1 MRTAPTSLLVLTL
14 VLGSCGQSDPYANEE
29 MGMER
34 NDGSLADRVAAI
46 TGRDAAAYNA
56 QPTGQQ
62 DGSAMQ
68 GGYEG
73 ASMGGDPQAGG
84 TRTVTIRSPQ
94 FNVPMVHIDVPQR
107 WPLKSAASG
116 DWSVDSPDLKVSFQN
131 GGNFVYATGQFAQF
145 YQQQGGQMRPPV
157 NPDQLVRQELEPKMR
172 QKGYE
177 LMGMRELPQVAQAD
191 QRGLDG
197 MYSVGQVRK
206 VCQANVSEW
215 RKGDERT
222 ALVMHWYAFQ
232 SPDMTNWGYRFSGVD
247 TKAANFDQEK
257 VALVN
262 SLASVRF
269 DPAYFAAYAQSEQQ
283 KGNQSWAAHNQ
294 RMQQNQANFDRSQAA
309 HRDMVNSVNDAQMS
323 TWRNNN
329 ASSDRMHDA
338 TIDMIRGE
346 QNAYNPYTGQTGKVE
361 SGYQNYWVDQ
371 NGQYFGTNDVNYDPN
386 VNGQW
391 VDQYQQLETE
401 P

>member
-1 MRTAPTSLLVLTL
+1 MRPASTSLLLLAVAL
-14 VLGSCGQSDPYANEE
+14 VSCGQSDPYANEE
-29 MGMER
+29 PGMQQG
-34 NDGSLADRVAAI
+34 DGSLADRVAAV
-46 TGRDAAAYNA
+46 TGRDASEYR
-56 QPTGQQ
+56 TE
-62 DGSAMQ
+62 Q
-68 GGYEG
+68 GGAQGYNGMTEG
-73 ASMGGDPQAGG
+73 GGMDQAAAPGG

-107 WPLKSAASG
+107 WPLKNAASG

-157 NPDQLVRQELEPKMR
+157 SPDQLVQQDLAPKMR
-172 QKGYE
+172 QKGWE
-177 LMGMRELPQVAQAD
+177 LIGMRELPQVAQAD

-215 RKGDERT
+215 RKGDDRI
-222 ALVMHWYAFQ
+222 ALVMHWFAFQ
-232 SPDMTNWGYRFSGVD
+232 SPDMTNWGYRFTGAE
-247 TKAANFDQEK
+247 TKAANFQQEEM
-257 VALVN
+257 ALVN

-391 VDQYQQLETE
+391 VDQYQQLQTE

>member
-1 MRTAPTSLLVLTL
+1 MRPASPSLILALAFV
-14 VLGSCGQSDPYANEE
+14 SCSQSDPYANEAS
-29 MGMER
+29 GMQQG
-34 NDGSLADRVAAI
+34 DGSLADRVAAV
-46 TGRDAAAYNA
+46 TGRDASEYR
-56 QPTGQQ
+56 TE
-62 DGSAMQ
+62 Q
-68 GGYEG
+68 GGAQGYNGMTEG
-73 ASMGGDPQAGG
+73 GGMDQAAAPGG

-157 NPDQLVRQELEPKMR
+157 SPDQLVQQDLAPKMR
-172 QKGYE
+172 QKGWE
-177 LMGMRELPQVAQAD
+177 LIGMRELPQVAQAD

-215 RKGDERT
+215 RKGDDRI
-222 ALVMHWYAFQ
+222 ALVMHWFAFQ
-232 SPDMTNWGYRFSGVD
+232 SPDMTNWGYRFTGAE
-247 TKAANFDQEK
+247 TKAANFQQEEM
-257 VALVN
+257 ALVN

-391 VDQYQQLETE
+391 VDQYQQLQTE

>member
-1 MRTAPTSLLVLTL
+1 MQQ
-14 VLGSCGQSDPYANEE
+14 G
-29 MGMER
+29 
-34 NDGSLADRVAAI
+34 DGSLADRVAAI
-46 TGRDAAAYNA
+46 TGRDASAYNA
-56 QPTGQQ
+56 QPVGQQ
-62 DGSAMQ
+62 DGSGMQ
-68 GGYEG
+68 GGFGG
-73 ASMGGDPQAGG
+73 ASMSGDPQAGG
-84 TRTVTIRSPQ
+84 TRTLTIRSPQ

-157 NPDQLVRQELEPKMR
+157 SPDQLVQQDLAPKMR
-172 QKGYE
+172 QKGWE
-177 LMGMRELPQVAQAD
+177 LIGMRELPQVAQAD

-215 RKGDERT
+215 RKGDDRI
-222 ALVMHWYAFQ
+222 ALVMHWFAFQ
-232 SPDMTNWGYRFSGVD
+232 SPDMTNWGYRFTGAE
-247 TKAANFDQEK
+247 TKAANFQQEEM
-257 VALVN
+257 ALVN

-294 RMQQNQANFDRSQAA
+294 RMQQNQANSDRSQAA

-361 SGYQNYWVDQ
+361 AGYQNYWVDQ

-391 VDQYQQLETE
+391 VDQYQQLQTE

>member
-1 MRTAPTSLLVLTL
+1 
-14 VLGSCGQSDPYANEE
+14 
-29 MGMER
+29 
-34 NDGSLADRVAAI
+34 
-46 TGRDAAAYNA
+46 
-56 QPTGQQ
+56 
-62 DGSAMQ
+62 
-68 GGYEG
+68 
-73 ASMGGDPQAGG
+73 
-84 TRTVTIRSPQ
+84 
-94 FNVPMVHIDVPQR
+94 
-107 WPLKSAASG
+107 
-116 DWSVDSPDLKVSFQN
+116 
-131 GGNFVYATGQFAQF
+131 
-145 YQQQGGQMRPPV
+145 
-157 NPDQLVRQELEPKMR
+157 
-172 QKGYE
+172 
-177 LMGMRELPQVAQAD
+177 
-191 QRGLDG
+191 
-197 MYSVGQVRK
+197 
-206 VCQANVSEW
+206 
-215 RKGDERT
+215 
-222 ALVMHWYAFQ
+222 
-232 SPDMTNWGYRFSGVD
+232 FSGVD

>member
-1 MRTAPTSLLVLTL
+1 MRPASAYLLLLAVAL
-14 VLGSCGQSDPYANEE
+14 VSCGQSDPYANETS
-29 MGMER
+29 GMQQG
-34 NDGSLADRVAAI
+34 DGSLADRVAAV
-46 TGRDAAAYNA
+46 TGRDASEYR
-56 QPTGQQ
+56 TE
-62 DGSAMQ
+62 Q
-68 GGYEG
+68 GGAPSYNGMTEG
-73 ASMGGDPQAGG
+73 GGMDQAAAPGG

-157 NPDQLVRQELEPKMR
+157 SPDQLVQQDLAPKMR
-172 QKGYE
+172 QKGWE
-177 LMGMRELPQVAQAD
+177 LIGMRELPQVAQAD

-215 RKGDERT
+215 RKGDDRI
-222 ALVMHWYAFQ
+222 ALVMHWFAFQ
-232 SPDMTNWGYRFSGVD
+232 SPDMTNWGYRFTGAE
-247 TKAANFDQEK
+247 TKAANFQQEEM
-257 VALVN
+257 ALVN

-391 VDQYQQLETE
+391 VDQYQQLQTE

>member
-1 MRTAPTSLLVLTL
+1 MRPASAYLLLLAVAL
-14 VLGSCGQSDPYANEE
+14 VSCGQSDPYANETS
-29 MGMER
+29 GMQQG
-34 NDGSLADRVAAI
+34 DGSLADRVAAV
-46 TGRDAAAYNA
+46 TGRDASEYR
-56 QPTGQQ
+56 TE
-62 DGSAMQ
+62 Q
-68 GGYEG
+68 GGAPSYNGMTEG
-73 ASMGGDPQAGG
+73 GGMDQAAAPGG

-157 NPDQLVRQELEPKMR
+157 SPDQLVQQDLAPKMR
-172 QKGYE
+172 QKGWE
-177 LMGMRELPQVAQAD
+177 LIGMRGLPQVAQAD

-215 RKGDERT
+215 RKGDDRI
-222 ALVMHWYAFQ
+222 ALVMHWFAFQ
-232 SPDMTNWGYRFSGVD
+232 SPDMTNWGYRFTGAE
-247 TKAANFDQEK
+247 TKAANFQQEEM
-257 VALVN
+257 ALVN

-391 VDQYQQLETE
+391 VDQYQQLQTE